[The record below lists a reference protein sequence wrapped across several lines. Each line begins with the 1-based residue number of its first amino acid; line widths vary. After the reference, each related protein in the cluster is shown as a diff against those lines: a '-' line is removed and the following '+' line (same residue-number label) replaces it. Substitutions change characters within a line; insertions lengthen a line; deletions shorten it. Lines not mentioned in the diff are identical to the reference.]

1 MHSLVVL
8 ASFGDHGTVC
18 KFEYRIISF
27 SQKNG
32 NTAPVILSY
41 YGFLSH
47 CPQKLLLISPSHN
60 ECQRIFWEIKVTHK
74 NKTLCIKLWWSWD
87 VESLRALD
95 LTGGSVQ
102 KLLNLGCLPTPGLIV
117 RTPITALWPCLVSL
131 LAQDDGVGNGGGRS
145 CLPPFPVLSLV
156 HTGYMGPASNAVFS
170 KLCNLW
176 CSCTKEKAGIC
187 LCSKCYVY
195 I

>member
-1 MHSLVVL
+1 MVL
-8 ASFGDHGTVC
+8 ASFGDHGTVY

-41 YGFLSH
+41 YGFLSQ

-60 ECQRIFWEIKVTHK
+60 ECQRIFWEKKVTHK
-74 NKTLCIKLWWSWD
+74 NKTLRIKLWWLWD

-95 LTGGSVQ
+95 LTGGVCPEASE
-102 KLLNLGCLPTPGLIV
+102 LGMPTYSRTHCTHSHYCPVALFGQSPGSRWWCWECV
-117 RTPITALWPCLVSL
+117 W
-131 LAQDDGVGNGGGRS
+131 GGRS

-156 HTGYMGPASNAVFS
+156 HTGYVGPASNAVFS

-176 CSCTKEKAGIC
+176 CGCTKEKAGIC